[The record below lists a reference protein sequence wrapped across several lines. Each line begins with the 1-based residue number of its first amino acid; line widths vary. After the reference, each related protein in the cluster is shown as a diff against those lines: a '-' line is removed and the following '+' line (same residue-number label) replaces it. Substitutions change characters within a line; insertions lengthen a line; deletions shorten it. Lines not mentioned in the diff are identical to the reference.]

1 MKFLVTF
8 ALLFSAALPS
18 FATSVALPQVIELQV
33 TEKGFEPKTI
43 NVKPGIPVTLNITR
57 KTDLTCATAIQIPS
71 KKIKRDL
78 PLNQLVVIELGVLE
92 KGEIRFAC
100 GMDMET
106 GIINVR

>member
-1 MKFLVTF
+1 MKFLVSLT
-8 ALLFSAALPS
+8 LLLSAALPS
-18 FATSVALPQVIELQV
+18 FATSVTLPQVIEIQV
-33 TEKGFEPKTI
+33 TEKGFVPNKI
-43 NVKPGIPVTLNITR
+43 NVKPGVPVTLNITR
-57 KTDLTCATAIQIPS
+57 KTDLTCATAIQIPA

-78 PLNQLVVIELGVLE
+78 PLNQLVVIELGILE